1 MGVRGL
7 TTFINRNEN
16 LYLER
21 YVIPQKS
28 ILVLDGESVA
38 ANIYVQHVRVRNT
51 FFGGDYEIYADAV
64 EKFFKMLFDCKITPY
79 VVCSGATE
87 SRKVDTLMDRM
98 RARINRIMQLDGR
111 TEVDE
116 PIYPLFIGEVFRD
129 TLKKLNV
136 KMVICDFEADLEAAN
151 IAKELNVPV
160 LSLDSDFYIFDV
172 KYIPFSLQ
180 HEQKILNLF
189 VKVNKT
195 AHCKEPELL
204 LTCKIFNREK
214 FLNRTGLS
222 KEMLPILTLF
232 LGNDFIERVKDIR
245 GLFKHLN
252 INSPSRDFVGNI
264 INWLGN
270 QDTEKAVKLLL
281 SFFGKDQQ
289 VVLHAKIQ
297 ETIKGYT
304 CGKSKYLHYLNNEV
318 IENKCSDDSD
328 EYIRGFPKQ
337 FLDKYRRGSYQH
349 NFVEILLNHKYYPK
363 PLVENLNKEH
373 SYKNSYDIISA
384 LHKILTNSSTE
395 NFVVF
400 ARRGI
405 DVYQEV
411 VPAYKKEL
419 PTYEHI
425 QEMDIDARK
434 NLFLNIL
441 QIDKTFDKDCL
452 DLFEDSWKIMIITL
466 KYLSN
471 VSELTLTFVY
481 ALVLCKII
489 VSYVDSKLGQIRSKD
504 ELYHCFP
511 QPRRNSYKD
520 VRKKTFHNL
529 SECTSEITKDD
540 SIVVLDSVLPFFTM
554 DNELKYNSRLFDR
567 NLLHTMSEFQA
578 TLLHVNF
585 LNALLNLPYQKCFVQ
600 NLFNGTFI
608 YKLTNDL
615 NRKDLNFV
623 PFLLRKAPTIFN
635 CFDFVI
641 NILKD
646 NMNFV

>member
-16 LYLER
+16 LYLDR
-21 YVIPQKS
+21 YVIPQNS

-38 ANIYVQHVRVRNT
+38 ANIYVQNVRVRNT

-180 HEQKILNLF
+180 HEQKIPNLF
-189 VKVNKT
+189 VKVNRKP
-195 AHCKEPELL
+195 HCKEPELL
-204 LTCKIFNREK
+204 LTCKIFNREN
-214 FLNRTGLS
+214 FLNRSGLS

-245 GLFKHLN
+245 RLFKHLN

-264 INWLGN
+264 INWLRN
-270 QDTEKAVKLLL
+270 HDAEKVVQLLL
-281 SFFGKDQQ
+281 SFFGKDEQ

-304 CGKSKYLHYLNNEV
+304 CGKSKYLQYLKNEV
-318 IENKCSDDSD
+318 IENKCGYSD
-328 EYIRGFPKQ
+328 EYVRKFPKE
-337 FLDKYRRGSYQH
+337 FLDKYRRGLYQH
-349 NFVEILLNHKYYPK
+349 NFVEILLNHRYYPK

-373 SYKNSYDIISA
+373 SYKKSYEIISA
-384 LHKILTNSSTE
+384 LHKILTNSSSE

-411 VPAYKKEL
+411 VSAYEREL

-425 QEMDIDARK
+425 QEMDIDTRK

-471 VSELTLTFVY
+471 VSELTLTFIY

-489 VSYVDSKLGQIRSKD
+489 ITYVDSKLGQIRSND
-504 ELYHCFP
+504 ELYRCFP
-511 QPRRNSYKD
+511 QPRRNSDKG

-529 SECTSEITKDD
+529 SECTSEISKDD
-540 SIVVLDSVLPFFTM
+540 SIVVLDSVLSFFWM

-567 NLLHTMSEFQA
+567 NLLHLMSEFQA

-585 LNALLNLPYQKCFVQ
+585 LNALLNLPYQKCFVH

-608 YKLTNDL
+608 YKLTNEL
-615 NRKDLNFV
+615 NRKDLSFV
-623 PFLLRKAPTIFN
+623 PFLLRKAPTILN
-635 CFDFVI
+635 CFDFVL